1 MFATF
6 MCVGLLLVPPA
17 QPTPEPDP
25 LPQAY
30 AQALATYRDG
40 DLWGA
45 VALLGTIRDTKLDD
59 AAEAL
64 WIPGTRSHAE
74 WLGRIRT
81 AIVLLTE
88 AWFLRNEKGP
98 ALRQDPYLAS
108 ARALARKLVRM
119 AEDRRGGIGD
129 KERRFARDWYLLVVS
144 YRHGAAQVGW
154 SRAYLAEARELFP
167 NDPEVLL
174 VSGVDH
180 EIISEMSKGY
190 LPRVDS
196 TGQTLGGDVAI
207 NPGNELEQAETFLR
221 QAAALSPGL
230 VEARLRLGRVLYRRG
245 ELADAARE
253 LQAAL
258 TLTAQEEV
266 QYLASTFLGMVA
278 VARGDLDGADRCY
291 ADALRRFPGAH
302 AAMIG
307 RSEAAYLRGR
317 SAEAAEIIISLL
329 QQERTDDP
337 WWLYLAGDWW
347 HFEARL
353 LALRTEVRR

>member
-1 MFATF
+1 
-6 MCVGLLLVPPA
+6 
-17 QPTPEPDP
+17 
-25 LPQAY
+25 
-30 AQALATYRDG
+30 
-40 DLWGA
+40 
-45 VALLGTIRDTKLDD
+45 
-59 AAEAL
+59 
-64 WIPGTRSHAE
+64 
-74 WLGRIRT
+74 
-81 AIVLLTE
+81 
-88 AWFLRNEKGP
+88 
-98 ALRQDPYLAS
+98 
-108 ARALARKLVRM
+108 M

-180 EIISEMSKGY
+180 EIVSEMSKGY

-196 TGQTLGGDVAI
+196 AGQTLGDVTI
-207 NPGNELEQAETFLR
+207 NPGKELDQAEAFLR

-253 LQAAL
+253 LHAAQA
-258 TLTAQEEV
+258 LTAQEQV

-291 ADALRRFPGAH
+291 ADALRLFPGGH

-317 SAEAAEIIISLL
+317 SAEAAEIVISLL
-329 QQERTDDP
+329 QQERKDDP

-353 LALRTEVRR
+353 LGLRTEVRR

>member
-6 MCVGLLLVPPA
+6 VCVGLLLVPPA
-17 QPTPEPDP
+17 QSPPEPDP
-25 LPQAY
+25 LPPAY

-40 DLWGA
+40 DLRGA
-45 VALLGTIRDTKLDD
+45 VALLGTIREAKLAD
-59 AAEAL
+59 AADAL
-64 WIPGTRSHAE
+64 WIPGTLSRAT

-81 AIVLLTE
+81 AILLLTE
-88 AWFLRNEKGP
+88 AWFLSNATGP
-98 ALRQDPYLAS
+98 ALRQAPYLNA
-108 ARALARKLVRM
+108 ARGMARRLVRM
-119 AEDRRGGIGD
+119 AEDGELGIGD

-167 NDPEVLL
+167 NDPHVLV

-180 EIISEMSKGY
+180 EIVSEMSKGY
-190 LPRVDS
+190 LPRVGS
-196 TGQTLGGDVAI
+196 NGQTLGDDPI
-207 NPGNELEQAETFLR
+207 NPARELEKAEGFLR

-253 LQAAL
+253 LQAAH
-258 TLTAQEEV
+258 TLTDQEQV

-291 ADALRRFPGAH
+291 ADALRLFPGAH

-317 SAEAAEIIISLL
+317 SAEAAEIVISLL
-329 QQERTDDP
+329 QQEGKDDP

-353 LALRTEVRR
+353 LGLRTEVRR

>member
-1 MFATF
+1 MFATSV
-6 MCVGLLLVPPA
+6 CVGLLLVPPA
-17 QPTPEPDP
+17 PSLPEPDP
-25 LPQAY
+25 LPPAY

-64 WIPGTRSHAE
+64 WSPGTQSHAE

-88 AWFLRNEKGP
+88 AWFLRNEKET
-98 ALRQDPYLAS
+98 ASRQDAYLAS

-167 NDPEVLL
+167 NDPLVLV

-180 EIISEMSKGY
+180 EIVSEMTKGY
-190 LPRVDS
+190 LPRVDG
-196 TGQTLGGDVAI
+196 TGQVLGEISI
-207 NPGNELEQAETFLR
+207 NPGKEREQAETFLR
-221 QAAALSPGL
+221 QAAALSPDL
-230 VEARLRLGRVLYRRG
+230 VEARLRLGHVLYRRG
-245 ELADAARE
+245 ELAEAARE
-253 LQAAL
+253 LQAAQA
-258 TLTAQEEV
+258 LTAQEPV

-291 ADALRRFPGAH
+291 AAALRLFPGAH

-307 RSEAAYLRGR
+307 RSEAAYLRGL
-317 SAEAAEIIISLL
+317 SAEAAEIVISLL
-329 QQERTDDP
+329 QLEPKDDP

-353 LALRTEVRR
+353 LRLRTEARR